1 MARQERNDMIVFQTT
16 YEIIHDSWCSTIKHL
31 NVEECLEFK
40 EIYDIFKQEWNELKG
55 WQRKEL
61 FELRQDMMRLNEDI
75 NLHLLSLGNDSS
87 SEQSYSSDDPSND
100 GTWV

>member
-1 MARQERNDMIVFQTT
+1 MAKQERIDMIVFQTT
-16 YEIIHDSWCSTIKHL
+16 YEMIYDSWCSTIKRL
-31 NVEECLEFK
+31 NVEECLKFK

-61 FELRQDMMRLNEDI
+61 FELRQDMMCLNEDI

>member
-1 MARQERNDMIVFQTT
+1 MDKQERIDMIVFQTT
-16 YEIIHDSWCSTIKHL
+16 YEIIYDSWCSSIKHL
-31 NVEECLEFK
+31 NVEECLKFK
-40 EIYDIFKQEWNELKG
+40 EIYDIFKQEWESLKG

-61 FELRQDMMRLNEDI
+61 IELRQDMMCLNEDI